1 MIVKKKSDEY
11 KKRNTNLIENIEY
24 MNCIDN

>member
-1 MIVKKKSDEY
+1 MIVKKKSDKY
-11 KKRNTNLIENIEY
+11 KKRNTNPIENIEY